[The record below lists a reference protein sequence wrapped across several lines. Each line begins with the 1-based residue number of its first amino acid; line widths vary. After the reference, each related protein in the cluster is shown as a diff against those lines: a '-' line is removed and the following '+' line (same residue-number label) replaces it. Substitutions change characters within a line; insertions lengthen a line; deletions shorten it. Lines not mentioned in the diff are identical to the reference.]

1 MTKLKGLHIMTPGWT
16 SRSEDAAATL
26 DAALRWG
33 RRRRTTAD
41 LADIGRA
48 CAGLTSTLTALG
60 GVAEDARK
68 GLYRYS
74 GGALL
79 THDELSPDDWQGH
92 QDRGEAGVE
101 AARSRLDLALKLL
114 AQAAAETAAAA
125 DDVGHLSSPTNNDDL
140 AAGYALVDQ
149 LAAGM
154 KPPRRLNIVPPADD
168 PPPTD

>member
-1 MTKLKGLHIMTPGWT
+1 MTPGWT
-16 SRSEDAAATL
+16 SRSADAAATV
-26 DAALRWG
+26 DAAARWG

-41 LADIGRA
+41 LADIERA

-125 DDVGHLSSPTNNDDL
+125 DEVGHLSSPTNNDDL

-149 LAAGM
+149 LTAGR
-154 KPPRRLNIVPPADD
+154 KPPRGLKSVPPADD
-168 PPPTD
+168 PPDTE

>member
-1 MTKLKGLHIMTPGWT
+1 MTPGWT
-16 SRSEDAAATL
+16 SRSEDAAATV
-26 DAALRWG
+26 DAARRWG

-41 LADIGRA
+41 LADIERA

-92 QDRGEAGVE
+92 QDRGEAGVK

-114 AQAAAETAAAA
+114 AQAATETAAAA
-125 DDVGHLSSPTNNDDL
+125 DEVGHLSSPINNDDL

-154 KPPRRLNIVPPADD
+154 RPPRRLNIVPPADD

>member
-1 MTKLKGLHIMTPGWT
+1 MTPGWT
-16 SRSEDAAATL
+16 SRSEDAAATV
-26 DAALRWG
+26 DAARRWG

-79 THDELSPDDWQGH
+79 THDELPPDDWQGH

-101 AARSRLDLALKLL
+101 AARSRLDLALKLPTGL
-114 AQAAAETAAAA
+114 RP
-125 DDVGHLSSPTNNDDL
+125 SPTRHDVCNCRFKGKLTRGPAISVADRHNSL
-140 AAGYALVDQ
+140 
-149 LAAGM
+149 
-154 KPPRRLNIVPPADD
+154 RRGIM
-168 PPPTD
+168 T

>member
-1 MTKLKGLHIMTPGWT
+1 MTPGCT

-33 RRRRTTAD
+33 RPRRTTAD
-41 LADIGRA
+41 LADVMRA
-48 CAGLTSTLTALG
+48 CAGVASTLTALC

-79 THDELSPDDWQGH
+79 THDELPSDDWQGH

-101 AARSRLDLALKLL
+101 AARSHLDLALKLL
-114 AQAAAETAAAA
+114 AQAATETAAAA
-125 DDVGHLSSPTNNDDL
+125 DEVGHLSSPTNNDDL

-149 LAAGM
+149 RAAGM

-168 PPPTD
+168 TPPTE

>member
-1 MTKLKGLHIMTPGWT
+1 MTKRKGAHTMTPGWT

-26 DAALRWG
+26 DAARRWG
-33 RRRRTTAD
+33 RRRGTTAD
-41 LADIGRA
+41 LADIRRA
-48 CAGLTSTLTALG
+48 CAGLTSTLTALD

-79 THDELSPDDWQGH
+79 THDELPPDDWQGQ

-125 DDVGHLSSPTNNDDL
+125 DEIGHLSSPTNNDNL

-149 LAAGM
+149 LTAGR
-154 KPPRRLNIVPPADD
+154 KPPRRLNIVPQADD
-168 PPPTD
+168 PPPTE

>member
-1 MTKLKGLHIMTPGWT
+1 MTPGWT
-16 SRSEDAAATL
+16 SRSADAAATV
-26 DAALRWG
+26 DAAARWG

-41 LADIGRA
+41 LADIERA

-92 QDRGEAGVE
+92 QDRGEAGVK
-101 AARSRLDLALKLL
+101 AARSRLDVALKLL
-114 AQAAAETAAAA
+114 AQAATETAAAA
-125 DDVGHLSSPTNNDDL
+125 DEVGHLSSPTNNDDL

-154 KPPRRLNIVPPADD
+154 RPPRRLNIVPPADD

>member
-1 MTKLKGLHIMTPGWT
+1 MTPGWT
-16 SRSEDAAATL
+16 SRSADAAATV
-26 DAALRWG
+26 DAAARWG

-41 LADIGRA
+41 LADIERA

-92 QDRGEAGVE
+92 QDRGEAGVK
-101 AARSRLDLALKLL
+101 AARSRLDVALKLL
-114 AQAAAETAAAA
+114 AQAATETAAAA
-125 DDVGHLSSPTNNDDL
+125 DEVGHLSSPTSNDDL

-154 KPPRRLNIVPPADD
+154 RPPRRLNIVPPADD

>member
-1 MTKLKGLHIMTPGWT
+1 MTPGWT
-16 SRSEDAAATL
+16 SRSADAAATV
-26 DAALRWG
+26 DAAARWG

-41 LADIGRA
+41 LADIERA

-92 QDRGEAGVE
+92 QDRGEAGEE
-101 AARSRLDLALKLL
+101 AARSRLDLALNLL

-125 DDVGHLSSPTNNDDL
+125 DEVGHLSSPTDNDDL

-168 PPPTD
+168 TPPTE